1 MVPLDLTMHPPRSP
15 YEKLEGLFMMPRT
28 IDKLR
33 AKVSGGK
40 IGTYTVR
47 GSSPLLPG
55 LSLVLLDGIG
65 VTEDSLFKIVEQAS
79 AENEI
84 ADWLRKNADLS
95 NIDSVNEKL
104 VGRRIEDVQAI
115 VPPAVI
121 AKVYPFMEKMTKT
134 TPMFEVLLQDDRLMF
149 PNHFQIGSGS
159 DSMASFS

>member
-1 MVPLDLTMHPPRSP
+1 
-15 YEKLEGLFMMPRT
+15 MMPRT

-40 IGTYTVR
+40 VGTYTVR

-65 VTEDSLFKIVEQAS
+65 VTEDRLFRIVEQAS
-79 AENEI
+79 IENEI

-95 NIDSVNEKL
+95 NIDLVNEKL
-104 VGRRIEDVQAI
+104 LGRRVEDVRAV

-121 AKVYPFMEKMTKT
+121 AKVYPFMGKMTKT

-149 PNHFQIGSGS
+149 PNHFQTCSGG
-159 DSMASFS
+159 DSVASFC